1 MMKRLTTAL
10 LALTCIAYV
19 EAATAGNNIP
29 DRETKKKEMQTP
41 PQGGFKLS
49 GYIQTQFQWGEEEAS
64 LKVGA
69 ANENGQEPFSRFGIR
84 RGRLK
89 FTYSHPIASAVFQL
103 DITEKGVGVKDAYL
117 NISEPW
123 LGIFSIRT
131 GIFDRPF
138 GFEISHSS
146 SSRESPERSTIFQT
160 LFPEERDLGAML
172 VIKGPSGSP
181 WNIVELR
188 GGLFA
193 GNGIKQDND
202 SRNDFIGQ
210 LVLNKSYEAFSFG
223 AGISYYHG
231 SVYQGTDKVYTMQ
244 NGGFESD
251 INEANAR
258 RYAKR
263 QYFGFD
269 ARISVKSVLGTTTLR
284 GEYIF
289 GTQPGTDK
297 SSKSPNSAA
306 LPAGD
311 TYIRPFGGGYAVLA
325 HDIAR
330 TPLSVL
336 VKYDW
341 YDPNT
346 QVAGIGIGSNNTG
359 IADVKRSALGFGA
372 AWHIMK
378 NLKLT
383 AYYDLVRNET
393 SANLQ
398 GMGSDLKDNMFTLR
412 LQYKF

>member
-1 MMKRLTTAL
+1 MKRLTTAL
-10 LALTCIAYV
+10 LALMCIAHV
-19 EAATAGNNIP
+19 EAVTAGNDVP
-29 DRETKKKEMQTP
+29 DKEPKKKEIQTP
-41 PQGGFKLS
+41 QQGGFKLS
-49 GYIQTQFQWGEEEAS
+49 GYIQTQFQWGEEDAS

-69 ANENGQEPFSRFGIR
+69 ANENRQEPFNRFGIR

-123 LGIFSIRT
+123 LGIFSLRT
-131 GIFDRPF
+131 GVFDRPF

-172 VIKGPSGSP
+172 VIKGPLGSV

-202 SRNDFIGQ
+202 SKKDFIGQ
-210 LVLNKSYEAFSFG
+210 LVLNKSYDKFSFG
-223 AGISYYHG
+223 AGVSYYHG
-231 SVYQGTDKVYTMQ
+231 FVYQGTNTVYTIKG
-244 NGGFESD
+244 GGFEAD
-251 INEANAR
+251 TNDANAGM
-258 RYAKR
+258 YAKR

-269 ARISVKSVLGTTTLR
+269 ARFSIKSVLGTTTLR

-297 SSKSPNSAA
+297 SSKSPNSSS

-311 TYIRPFGGGYAVLA
+311 TYIRPFGGGYTVLA
-325 HDIAR
+325 HDIAS

-346 QVAGIGIGSNNTG
+346 KVAGNEIGTNHTG
-359 IADVKRSALGFGA
+359 AADVKRSALGFGA
-372 AWHIMK
+372 AWHIMR

-393 SANLQ
+393 SANIE
-398 GMGSDLKDNMFTLR
+398 GMRGDLKDNMFTLR

>member
-10 LALTCIAYV
+10 LALMCIAHV
-19 EAATAGNNIP
+19 EAVTASNDVP
-29 DRETKKKEMQTP
+29 DKETQKKERKAP
-41 PQGGFKLS
+41 AQGEFKLS
-49 GYIQTQFQWGEEEAS
+49 GYIQTQFQWGQQDAS
-64 LKVGA
+64 LKVGS

-117 NISEPW
+117 NITEPW
-123 LGIFSIRT
+123 LGVFSVRT

-160 LFPEERDLGAML
+160 LFPDERDLGAML
-172 VIKGPSGSP
+172 VVKGPSGSG
-181 WNIVELR
+181 WDILEFR

-202 SRNDFIGQ
+202 SRKDFIGQ
-210 LVLNKSYEAFSFG
+210 LVLNKSYNNFSFG
-223 AGISYYHG
+223 AGVSYYHG
-231 SVYQGTDKVYTMQ
+231 FVYQGTGTVYTM
-244 NGGFESD
+244 NDGGFE
-251 INEANAR
+251 ANTNDANTG

-269 ARISVKSVLGTTTLR
+269 ARFSVKSVLGTTTLR

-297 SSKSPNSAA
+297 SSKSPNSAS
-306 LPAGD
+306 LPTAD

-346 QVAGIGIGSNNTG
+346 KVSGNSIGSNNTG
-359 IADVKRSALGFGA
+359 AADIKRSALGFGA

-378 NLKLT
+378 NLKLV

-393 SANLQ
+393 SANLD